1 LVLNNLFYRQTLPAI
16 PAEKLEDIAHTAEN
30 FDVVGVDE
38 GQFVS
43 ILKLKGMLTVKLSG
57 FPDMHWRDLLTSTRR

>member
-43 ILKLKGMLTVKLSG
+43 ILKLKGQ
-57 FPDMHWRDLLTSTRR
+57 